1 MFKSV
6 LVLGIVA
13 TGFINPSFASS
24 AHEMEQSELR
34 QIARSGR
41 TISMKATLSSVS
53 NSLHAKVVEARAFN
67 AGGIYYRLVLK
78 RSNGKLVSV
87 IIDAQT
93 GRQVPSK
100 SSVGRQ
106 VIAAASSKNSAKS
119 SSRKSSSGRSNGQSG
134 SNGNSNNNGGGNS
147 GGNGGGNGGGKK

>member
-34 QIARSGR
+34 QMARSGR

-78 RSNGKLVSV
+78 RPNGKLVSV
-87 IIDAQT
+87 IIDAET
-93 GRQVPSK
+93 GNLVPSK
-100 SSVGRQ
+100 SSVGRR
-106 VIAAASSKNSAKS
+106 VAAAASQKSAKLTS
-119 SSRKSSSGRSNGQSG
+119 DTSPAGRSNGPLRNNDLVTSSG
-134 SNGNSNNNGGGNS
+134 SGRSTN
-147 GGNGGGNGGGKK
+147 

>member
-6 LVLGIVA
+6 LFLGVVTI
-13 TGFINPSFASS
+13 GFAHPSLASS
-24 AHEMEQSELR
+24 AWEMGQSELR
-34 QIARSGR
+34 QIAGSGK
-41 TISMKATLSSVS
+41 TVSLKTTLSTVS

-67 AGGIYYRLVLK
+67 AGGVYYRLVLK
-78 RSNGKLVSV
+78 HSNGTLVSV

-106 VIAAASSKNSAKS
+106 VADAASPQ
-119 SSRKSSSGRSNGQSG
+119 RITRSLN
-134 SNGNSNNNGGGNS
+134 
-147 GGNGGGNGGGKK
+147 KK